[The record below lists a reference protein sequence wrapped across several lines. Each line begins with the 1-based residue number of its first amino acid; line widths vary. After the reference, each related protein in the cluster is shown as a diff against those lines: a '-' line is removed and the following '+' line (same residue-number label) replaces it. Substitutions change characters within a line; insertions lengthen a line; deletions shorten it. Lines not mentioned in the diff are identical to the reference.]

1 MRSIWSICAFT
12 HIFEHLSL
20 HKHFLSIYAFIHI
33 FEYFS
38 LHTHFRVFKPSHEKH
53 LEHLSFYT
61 HFRAFKPS
69 YTFWASHKSFHVE
82 QSETLTEWKFESV
95 ADRRPADGHLTWVGA
110 GDTWVS
116 KKVCQVHILKFWWAY
131 IFCVPSTY
139 GFLLPGT
146 PPLKVLSSRCI

>member
-1 MRSIWSICAFT
+1 MWKNMRTHENMWQSENIHI
-12 HIFEHLSL
+12 HIFEH
-20 HKHFLSIYAFIHI
+20 
-33 FEYFS
+33 FS
-38 LHTHFRVFKPSHEKH
+38 LDTHFRVFKPSHEKH

-110 GDTWVS
+110 GDTWMS

-139 GFLLPGT
+139 GFFYLV
-146 PPLKVLSSRCI
+146 PPPPQSSKFKVYLGRSTST